1 MSDTTPDRL
10 KGLLEFIGK
19 GLVSHPESFA
29 VEHKAEAEGDQFLLT
44 VHEEDF
50 GQIIG
55 RQGRTARALRA
66 ITKAGAARSGRRA
79 SVEIVE

>member
-1 MSDTTPDRL
+1 MES
-10 KGLLEFIGK
+10 LLEFLGK
-19 GLVSHPESFA
+19 GLVSHPEAFA
-29 VEHKAEAEGDQFLLT
+29 VEKKTEGDVDQYLLT
-44 VHEEDF
+44 VHAEDF

-66 ITKAGAARSGRRA
+66 VAKAGAARSGRRA

>member
-1 MSDTTPDRL
+1 MEA
-10 KGLLEFIGK
+10 LLEFLGK
-19 GLVSHPESFA
+19 GLVSHPESFQ
-29 VEHKAEAEGDQFLLT
+29 VEKKSDGELDQYMLT

-66 ITKAGAARSGRRA
+66 VAKAGAARTGRRA
-79 SVEIVE
+79 AVEIVE

>member
-1 MSDTTPDRL
+1 MPEHMKD
-10 KGLLEFIGK
+10 LLEFLGK
-19 GLVSHPESFA
+19 GLVSHPEDFSA
-29 VEHKAEAEGDQFLLT
+29 EHKPEGDIDQYLLT

-50 GQIIG
+50 GQVIG

-66 ITKAGAARSGRRA
+66 VAKAGAARSGRRA

>member
-1 MSDTTPDRL
+1 MQGAMKD
-10 KGLLEFIGK
+10 LLEFVGK
-19 GLVSHPESFA
+19 GLVSHPEDFS
-29 VEHKAEAEGDQFLLT
+29 VEHKAEGDADQYLLN

-66 ITKAGAARSGRRA
+66 IAKAGAARSGRRA